1 MQFKDEKIR
10 GLNAED
16 TEVAEDAEKRGRTEV
31 RPYITTN
38 RTTDR
43 RRRSG
48 TQAPD

>member
-1 MQFKDEKIR
+1 MK
-10 GLNAED
+10 GLNAPTGSGQAPD